1 MIVDHFKFSNQ
12 FLQRIIIL
20 FFVIRSLISY
30 LLVNLA
36 KQRMEFY
43 IEMFKPLKYLNSLLS
58 IESFEL
64 LSCNIVQNG
73 VGLIDG
79 SLGRKKYKS
88 LIFFCYFL
96 LIECSIEKEQSN
108 LYLFKIEII
117 LFGEIQG
124 RGHLIYMFL
133 LYKSK
138 SQQIHY

>member
-1 MIVDHFKFSNQ
+1 MIVDHFEFSNQ

-64 LSCNIVQNG
+64 LSCNIV
-73 VGLIDG
+73 
-79 SLGRKKYKS
+79 
-88 LIFFCYFL
+88 
-96 LIECSIEKEQSN
+96 
-108 LYLFKIEII
+108 
-117 LFGEIQG
+117 
-124 RGHLIYMFL
+124 
-133 LYKSK
+133 
-138 SQQIHY
+138 